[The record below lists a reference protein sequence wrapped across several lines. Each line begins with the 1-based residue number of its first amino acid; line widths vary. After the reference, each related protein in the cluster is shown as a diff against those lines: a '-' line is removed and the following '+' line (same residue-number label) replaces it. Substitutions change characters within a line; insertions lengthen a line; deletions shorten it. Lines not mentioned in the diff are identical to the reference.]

1 MIIWNVYV
9 QDDETKP
16 PKPSTTPPTQRFRNS
31 PPLSMSRSSP
41 PQSPPRFR
49 LGPDTDL
56 LKVEDSGLVEIGRGS
71 RGALISPTSVCIFIF
86 LKIRIA
92 FFMLVST
99 KTEKRGSSSIV
110 LPRKKECQEY
120 LCETL
125 KKRGVYMWRLIN
137 FKRKAGRGANH
148 NERIKINGIF
158 PIFL

>member
-1 MIIWNVYV
+1 MYRMMKQSHLNHQLLLLPRGLETLHPSPCLGVLLPSLLPGSGWVRIQTYSRLRT
-9 QDDETKP
+9 QDWW
-16 PKPSTTPPTQRFRNS
+16 
-31 PPLSMSRSSP
+31 
-41 PQSPPRFR
+41 R
-49 LGPDTDL
+49 LGGGLGEHSSL
-56 LKVEDSGLVEIGRGS
+56 LPRYVFLY
-71 RGALISPTSVCIFIF
+71 F

-99 KTEKRGSSSIV
+99 KTEKRGSNSIV